1 MQIYLPIAGM
11 PLPLLPLLGLGLAV
25 GFLSGMFGVGGG
37 FILTPIL
44 MFMGVPPIVAVG
56 TGAAIVIASSVSGA
70 IAHWGRGNVDIGMG
84 GILTAAGL
92 VGSTL
97 GSQLQAFLKQLG
109 QLELFTSLT
118 YAAILTVI
126 GSIMVTEGF
135 WAWHRLAHPA
145 ALPAGT
151 LRKRAR
157 SFNQKLPLRMR
168 FRRAKMYISVLPP
181 LAVGGFVGFLTAI
194 MGAGGGFILIPLL
207 VYVLGV
213 NTRVAVGTS
222 SLQVLCV
229 ASFTTVIQSEFNQ
242 NVDLMLGFPLMV
254 GSVIAAQLGVRFGG
268 QLKPETLRILLGL
281 LVLLVGLRMVSD
293 LVMTPADLYS
303 LSSERLHR

>member
-11 PLPLLPLLGLGLAV
+11 ALPIIPLLGLGLAV

-44 MFMGVPPIVAVG
+44 MVMGVPPIVAVG

-70 IAHWGRGNVDIGMG
+70 IAHWARGNVDVRMG
-84 GILTAAGL
+84 LVLTGAGL
-92 VGSTL
+92 AGSVL
-97 GSQLQAFLKQLG
+97 GSQLQSFLRQLG
-109 QLELFTSLT
+109 QLDLFTSLT
-118 YAAILTVI
+118 YAAILTGI
-126 GSIMVTEGF
+126 GSVMVLEGF
-135 WAWHRLAHPA
+135 WAWHRLVRPQP
-145 ALPAGT
+145 LIAGSV
-151 LRKRAR
+151 RRR
-157 SFNQKLPLRMR
+157 SRGFNQKLPFRMR
-168 FRRAKMYISVLPP
+168 FNRAKMYISVLPP

-229 ASFTTVIQSEFNQ
+229 ASFTTVIQSQVNH
-242 NVDLMLGFPLMV
+242 NVDIVLGLPLMV
-254 GSVIAAQLGVRFGG
+254 GSVVAAQLGVQFGSK
-268 QLKPETLRILLGL
+268 LKPEHLRILLGA
-281 LVLLVGLRMVSD
+281 LVLLVGLRMVID
-293 LVMTPADLYS
+293 LVVTPSDLYS
-303 LSSERLHR
+303 LSSFPLHH

>member
-1 MQIYLPIAGM
+1 MHIYLPIAGM

-44 MFMGVPPIVAVG
+44 MVMGVPPIVAVG
-56 TGAAIVIASSVSGA
+56 TGAAIVVASSVSGA
-70 IAHWGRGNVDIGMG
+70 IGHWSRGNVDIRMG
-84 GILTAAGL
+84 LVLTSAGL

-126 GSIMVTEGF
+126 GSIMVAEGV
-135 WAWHRLAHPA
+135 WAWHRLGHPS
-145 ALPAGT
+145 LPLPGSV
-151 LRKRAR
+151 RKRSR

-222 SLQVLCV
+222 SLQVLFV
-229 ASFTTVIQSEFNQ
+229 AGFTTIIQSEFNQ
-242 NVDLMLGFPLMV
+242 NVDLLLGFPLMV
-254 GSVIAAQLGVRFGG
+254 GSVLAAQMGVKFGG
-268 QLKPETLRILLGL
+268 KLKPEHLRILLGA
-281 LVLLVGLRMVSD
+281 LVLLVGVRMVVD
-293 LVMTPADLYS
+293 LVVMPDDLYS
-303 LSSERLHR
+303 LASQRLHR